1 VSKPLDPRF
10 HDGSRTSQAKGAERS
25 SYGVVKTVVA
35 SGSSVAYDNNRGKI
49 AKANELKYVIEV
61 VVNGTVIAF
70 PAASPAQPRPAYK
83 VYSARTNDPCR
94 CYWLGKTLAFQVEEA
109 PYGGSC

>member
-1 VSKPLDPRF
+1 MNPLDPRYY
-10 HDGSRTSQAKGAERS
+10 DGSKTSQAKGAERS
-25 SYGVVKTVVA
+25 NYGVIKTVVA
-35 SGSSVAYDNNRGKI
+35 SGTSIPYDNNRGKI
-49 AKANELKYVIEV
+49 AKASELKYAIEV
-61 VVNGTVIAF
+61 VINGAPILF

-109 PYGGSC
+109 AYGGDC